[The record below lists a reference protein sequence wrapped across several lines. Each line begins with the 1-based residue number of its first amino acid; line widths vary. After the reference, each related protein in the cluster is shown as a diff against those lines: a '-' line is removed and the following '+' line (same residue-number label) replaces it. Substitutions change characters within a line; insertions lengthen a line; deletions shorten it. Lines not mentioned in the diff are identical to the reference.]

1 MSASGEETARA
12 LMETNPRVMQAI
24 RRELRSLRSED
35 LSVPQ
40 FRVLNYLNGHPDT
53 SLSPV
58 AEYVGLTLPSMS
70 RLVDGLVERGLVVRQ
85 TCGEDRR
92 KIVLNLSSHGGELL
106 ECNYSRAMS
115 SLAKKIN
122 QLAPV
127 EKDTVLSAMRILA
140 NLFTDTIPLNVVD
153 ETE

>member
-40 FRVLNYLNGHPDT
+40 FRVLNYLNRHPDT

-70 RLVDGLVERGLVVRQ
+70 RLVDGLVERGLVLRQ

-92 KIVLNLSSHGGELL
+92 KIVLNLSGHGGELL

-122 QLAPV
+122 QLAPD
-127 EKDTVLSAMRILA
+127 EKDIVLSAMRILA
-140 NLFTDTIPLNVVD
+140 NLFTDTIPLNAVD

>member
-1 MSASGEETARA
+1 MSSSGEETARA

-70 RLVDGLVERGLVVRQ
+70 RLVDGLVERGLVARK

-92 KIVLNLSSHGGELL
+92 KIVLNLSSRGGELL
-106 ECNYSRAMS
+106 QSNYSRALA
-115 SLAKKIN
+115 SLASKIN
-122 QLAPV
+122 LLSPV
-127 EKDTVLSAMRILA
+127 EKDTVFEAMRILA
-140 NLFTDTIPLNVVD
+140 RLFAEAIPLTAVD
-153 ETE
+153 EAE